1 MINEEITD
9 KEIRVIDS
17 DGSQLGIMLSKD
29 ALQIAMD
36 RDLDLVKIAPQAVPP
51 VCKIMDYGKYRFE
64 LSKKEKEAKKNQK
77 ITEIKEIRLSLMI
90 DVHDFNTKV
99 NHAIRFIKD
108 GDKVKVAVRFRGRE
122 LQHTSA
128 GITLLDR
135 FAEACSEVAAVEK
148 KPKLEGR
155 SMVMFIAAK

>member
-1 MINEEITD
+1 
-9 KEIRVIDS
+9 
-17 DGSQLGIMLSKD
+17 
-29 ALQIAMD
+29 
-36 RDLDLVKIAPQAVPP
+36 
-51 VCKIMDYGKYRFE
+51 
-64 LSKKEKEAKKNQK
+64 
-77 ITEIKEIRLSLMI
+77 MI

-122 LQHTSA
+122 MQHTSA